1 MVFVLSV
8 FPALDSVRRLVN
20 TLEPAVSWDSVKVI
34 TPIVEPGGILY
45 MVYTATVN
53 KQCPSDLRGF
63 LVAED
68 GTVPVRFPPVSGG
81 YTKPSD
87 DPVEIR
93 VSITI
98 PKKADN
104 GLAPLHSG
112 RIQQL
117 GAPVAA
123 NDAARL
129 IDVQSAAAGIDSKA
143 SVRVASTTHIDTA
156 TGGLLTVDGVTL
168 VAGDRVLCR
177 VQNLS
182 KDNGIYIA
190 AAGAWSRATDADATG
205 EITPGAF
212 WYVEEGST
220 QAATQWRCSNT
231 GTITLGTTGIN
242 IVKFGASAM
251 YTASNGVQL
260 TSNNFNGVVE
270 ANKGLSVGASGFA
283 VVADVNSSVALS
295 ASGVGVKL
303 FTNGGLTHDATN
315 GIRVMVSN
323 SNGTTL
329 NSGIVSVVHDGAG
342 GTYNT
347 SNGIRVKL
355 PANSGLVTDATGL
368 YLDTTKAVRKYAATI
383 GDGTSTSI
391 TVNHGLGSSDF
402 ITSLRDINTFK
413 IVDADVEYVD
423 SNNIKV
429 NFDVA
434 PAASSIRVMVHV

>member
-1 MVFVLSV
+1 LSSSGGLNANGGNFTNV
-8 FPALDSVRRLVN
+8 GNVTFSSTK
-20 TLEPAVSWDSVKVI
+20 TLTMTGGTISLNGASIIDMSGG
-34 TPIVEPGGILY
+34 TGGIKLNSAAG
-45 MVYTATVN
+45 MNAN
-53 KQCPSDLRGF
+53 
-63 LVAED
+63 
-68 GTVPVRFPPVSGG
+68 
-81 YTKPSD
+81 
-87 DPVEIR
+87 
-93 VSITI
+93 
-98 PKKADN
+98 
-104 GLAPLHSG
+104 SG